1 MQQGKILVV
10 DDDRNLLEL
19 ARMRLESANYEV
31 ATALAE
37 EQAMDSIKEQAFDLA
52 IVDLQL
58 AKQDGIS
65 LMQQLHDVNPEIPVI
80 ILTAYGTIESAV
92 EAMKKGAYGYLT
104 KPFEARELLFQIE
117 KALENRRLNS
127 EVKRLRGLLEERYGF
142 ENIAAKSEKM
152 RKVLELVSRGA
163 KTDSTIYIH
172 GESGT
177 GKELIAKAV
186 HLSSARSDMPFV
198 AINCA
203 ALPESLLQSEL
214 FGHEKGAFTGAVRK
228 APGLF
233 TQADSG
239 TFFLDEIG
247 DMPLGIQAKLLR
259 VLEERKFYPVGGD
272 RPVEVNVRLI
282 VATNKDLENEVRQG
296 NFREDLFY
304 RIHVIPIFLPPLRER
319 REDIP
324 PLVELF
330 LSKFNGKTM
339 KEVTGLTPQAMQR
352 LMLYEW
358 PGNVRELEHVIEYA
372 VAMTQTDFITEDL
385 ILLRTKVS
393 SEEPWKPLK
402 QAKGAFEKNY
412 LIRLLEL
419 SGGNISQ
426 AARLAG
432 KYRADFYDLL
442 KKYEINAESFKK
454 AR

>member
-1 MQQGKILVV
+1 MLHGKIMVV

-31 ATALAE
+31 ATALTE
-37 EQAMDSIKEQAFDLA
+37 EQAVEAVKAQPIDLS

-65 LMQQLHDVNPEIPVI
+65 LMQELHAINPEMPVI

-92 EAMKKGAYGYLT
+92 EAMKKGAYSYLT
-104 KPFEARELLFQIE
+104 KPFEARELLFQLE

-142 ENIAAKSEKM
+142 DNIVAKSEKM
-152 RKVLELVSRGA
+152 RRVLELVSRGA
-163 KTDSTIYIH
+163 KTDSTIYLH

-186 HLSSARSDMPFV
+186 HLSSERRDRPFV

-203 ALPESLLQSEL
+203 ALPEALLQSEL

-233 TQADSG
+233 TQADGG

-247 DMPLGIQAKLLR
+247 DMALGIQAKLLR
-259 VLEERKFYPVGGD
+259 VLEEKKFYPVGGEK
-272 RPVEVNVRLI
+272 PVEVNVRLI
-282 VATNKDLENEVRQG
+282 VATNKDLESEVRRG
-296 NFREDLFY
+296 TFREDLFY
-304 RIHVIPIFLPPLRER
+304 RIYVIPIFLPPLRDR

-324 PLVELF
+324 PLVEHF
-330 LSKFNGKTM
+330 LAKFNDRTK
-339 KEVTGLTPQAMQR
+339 KEVKGITPQAMQR
-352 LMLYEW
+352 LMLYDW

-372 VAMTQTDFITEDL
+372 VAMTQTDMITEDL

-393 SEEPWKPLK
+393 DEDPWRPLK

-442 KKYEINAESFKK
+442 RKYEINVDDFKK
-454 AR
+454 SR